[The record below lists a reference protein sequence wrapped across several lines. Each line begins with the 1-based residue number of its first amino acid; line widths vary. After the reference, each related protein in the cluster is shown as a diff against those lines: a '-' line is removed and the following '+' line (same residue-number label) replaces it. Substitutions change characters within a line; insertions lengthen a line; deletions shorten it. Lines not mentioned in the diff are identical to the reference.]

1 LTPFL
6 SRCRDNT
13 KSSGEGE
20 GKDQVGILNIVVWD
34 EIKERSV
41 SAESLR
47 RRFVQR
53 LEKPSSIFEGPV
65 LYLPNAW
72 DVFASTEESHWLTD
86 IKDSSLDGYRIVKM
100 GEWGKLCEIEREG
113 GKITLNRSL
122 ESVKQLPYS
131 VIQTFLAYLATRFGK
146 FTQYPLPDEIQN
158 AEALLYSK
166 ALVCRLLDA
175 SLASPRKPRLVPNLI
190 LPAPQE
196 RFAAVSDFF
205 EGKLPFRWEGYL
217 TLTLSKVDDVYRVVD
232 IGERGSNNR
241 EFESRHLPDAVN
253 ELLEYMFGFK
263 RLSDNS
269 AWMFNPY
276 SISQETF

>member
-1 LTPFL
+1 M
-6 SRCRDNT
+6 
-13 KSSGEGE
+13 KSSGKGE
-20 GKDQVGILNIVVWD
+20 GKDQSGILNIVVWD

-53 LEKPSSIFEGPV
+53 LEKPSSIFEGPA
-65 LYLPNAW
+65 LYLPSAW
-72 DVFASTEESHWLTD
+72 DVFASTSESNWLTD
-86 IKDSSLDGYRIVKM
+86 IKDSSLDGYRIVKW

-113 GKITLNRSL
+113 GKIIRNRSL

-131 VIQTFLAYLATRFGK
+131 VIQTFLAYLAVRFRE

-158 AEALLYSK
+158 ADALLYSK
-166 ALVCRLLDA
+166 ALVCCLLDA
-175 SLASPRKPRLVPNLI
+175 SLASRQKPRLLPNLN
-190 LPAPQE
+190 LPVPQE
-196 RFAAVSDFF
+196 RFVAVADFF
-205 EGKLPFRWEGYL
+205 EGKLPFRWEGSF
-217 TLTLSKVDDVYRVVD
+217 TLTLSKVDDIYRVVD

-241 EFESRHLPDAVN
+241 EFESRHLSDAVN
-253 ELLEYMFGFK
+253 ELLEYMFSFK

-269 AWMFNPY
+269 AWVFNPY